1 MVCFEFL
8 LVMKIPEGSPERSL
22 HKDSGE
28 LEALSGVN
36 LALLSDCGG
45 ALLCLGFDCQWDTVV
60 LV

>member
-1 MVCFEFL
+1 
-8 LVMKIPEGSPERSL
+8 MKIPEGSPERSL

-45 ALLCLGFDCQWDTVV
+45 ALVCLGFDCQWDTVV